1 MPKASIAQL
10 VERLIC
16 NEMVGGSSPSR
27 GSDQVFGVKLF
38 GAPESKSDPRPRC
51 GRDNV
56 EKNRNWRFGRVVE
69 CT

>member
-38 GAPESKSDPRPRC
+38 GAP
-51 GRDNV
+51 
-56 EKNRNWRFGRVVE
+56 
-69 CT
+69 